1 MQFTAPCFQSFLR
14 NGVALAVGLT
24 VSGLFHTGVYSTEVP
39 SHSSSVH
46 SSQAVQPLEDGVY
59 LYGQSSVANQIGT
72 TYLVFEV
79 KATRVVGAFYMPHS
93 SFDCFNG
100 TLRADQLAL
109 NVTNSY
115 EKTNYPY
122 SVALQTEAISAS
134 AVNPVASPVGL
145 AGYRQIHRVGRR
157 DRQILSTCK
166 AGYTR

>member
-1 MQFTAPCFQSFLR
+1 MQFKAPLKPLLR
-14 NGVALAVGLT
+14 SAFTLAVGLA
-24 VSGLFHTGVYSTEVP
+24 VSGLCGAGVYSAEAP
-39 SHSSSVH
+39 SDLSPIHSQ
-46 SSQAVQPLEDGVY
+46 QAQPLEDGVY

-79 KATRVVGAFYMPHS
+79 KGNTVVGALYMPHS

-100 TLRADQLAL
+100 TLQASQMAL

-115 EKTNYPY
+115 EKANYPY

-134 AVNPVASPVGL
+134 AVNPAVSPVGL
-145 AGYRQIHRVGRR
+145 AGYRQIKRVDSS

-166 AGYTR
+166 ASYSR